1 MKEKQRQNMGI
12 SQHDRF
18 PLPMLA
24 AVYGQFQV
32 MYFEISCE
40 IDAWLSS
47 VVGKWK
53 YVKEGSGLPKLIKLT

>member
-1 MKEKQRQNMGI
+1 MTQLKVCDQWGKGIKVKKKKTCMKERQRQNMGI

-40 IDAWLSS
+40 IDA
-47 VVGKWK
+47 
-53 YVKEGSGLPKLIKLT
+53 